1 MSPVPTI
8 AVVVVDVG
16 SAAGSD
22 SRLRDDAVVHA
33 RDQGRR
39 RSDRILSAVL
49 DLLPTAVVVVDTE
62 GLVLSSN
69 PAAQAMLAVNAGA
82 LRVTALLDLVRLAV
96 ADGMPHE
103 AVVTLP
109 QRLEPPLRRPRR
121 DRDAPEAKV
130 RAVPLKAEGTV
141 VVLLDDVT
149 EERRVDAVRRDFVA
163 NVSHELKTPVGAMH
177 LLAEAIVESPDD
189 PEMVKRFATSMTA
202 QSERLANLVQELIDL
217 SRLQGAEPME
227 REVVRLDDVAREAV
241 DRVHL
246 AAEAKDISVVPLG
259 EDGLQV
265 LGDERQLVTATTNLL
280 ANAVSYSPAGTRVT
294 LGIVR
299 RGAWVEVSVADEGIG
314 IAESD
319 QERVFERFY
328 RVDPAR
334 SRATGGTGLGL
345 AIVKHVATNHG
356 GDVTLWSR
364 LEAGSTFT
372 LRLPA
377 SGPAGTSRL
386 GRPVSSPLRDQAG
399 MPLRDQAASPQ
410 RS

>member
-1 MSPVPTI
+1 MVPTI
-8 AVVVVDVG
+8 QVVVVN
-16 SAAGSD
+16 AGTVAGGGMD
-22 SRLRDDAVVHA
+22 RPRD
-33 RDQGRR
+33 RGRR
-39 RSDRILSAVL
+39 NSDHILNAVL
-49 DLLPTAVVVVDTE
+49 DLLPTAVVVVDAA
-62 GLVLSSN
+62 GNVLSAN
-69 PAAQAMLAVNAGA
+69 PAANIMLAVHGGA
-82 LRVTALLDLVRLAV
+82 LRVTALVDLVRAV
-96 ADGMPHE
+96 ADDGAPHE

-121 DRDAPEAKV
+121 DRDAPAAKV
-130 RAVPLKAEGTV
+130 RAVPLGTDGTV
-141 VVLLDDVT
+141 VLLLDDVT

-189 PEMVKRFATSMTA
+189 PEMVRRFATRMTA
-202 QSERLANLVQELIDL
+202 ESERLSNLVQELIDL
-217 SRLQGAEPME
+217 SRLQGAEPMA
-227 REVVRLDDVAREAV
+227 REVVGLDEVAREAG

-246 AAEAKDISVVPLG
+246 AAEAKDISVVTLG
-259 EDGLQV
+259 EEQLRV
-265 LGDERQLVTATTNLL
+265 LGDERQLVTAVTNLL
-280 ANAVSYSPAGTRVT
+280 ANAISYSPAGTRVT

-328 RVDPAR
+328 RVDQAR

-345 AIVKHVATNHG
+345 AIVKHVASNHG
-356 GDVTLWSR
+356 GEVQLWSR

-377 SGPAGTSRL
+377 AGPAAA
-386 GRPVSSPLRDQAG
+386 PPLR
-399 MPLRDQAASPQ
+399 PPPIRPAAPP
-410 RS
+410 RN